1 MLQGKE
7 YAACCVL
14 VSDNWWDVAE
24 LLRRTERRAEVVR
37 STRETDIRIA
47 LDLDGVGESNI
58 DTGLKVFDHMLD
70 QIPHHSGVS
79 LEVSCKGDLEV
90 DEHHT
95 MEDVAIAL
103 GEAIRTALGSK
114 RGIDRY
120 GFVLPMD
127 ECQAMV
133 LLDFG
138 GRADFVWSVPFTRER
153 VGDVPTEMFKH
164 FFKSMCVAM
173 QCNLHIEA
181 KGENNHHLIEGV
193 FKAFA
198 RALKMAIRR
207 DVFSYELPS
216 SKGVL

>member
-1 MLQGKE
+1 
-7 YAACCVL
+7 
-14 VSDNWWDVAE
+14 
-24 LLRRTERRAEVVR
+24 
-37 STRETDIRIA
+37 
-47 LDLDGVGESNI
+47 
-58 DTGLKVFDHMLD
+58 
-70 QIPHHSGVS
+70 
-79 LEVSCKGDLEV
+79 
-90 DEHHT
+90 
-95 MEDVAIAL
+95 
-103 GEAIRTALGSK
+103 
-114 RGIDRY
+114 
-120 GFVLPMD
+120 MD

-138 GRADFVWSVPFTRER
+138 GRADFVWSVPFTREM

-164 FFKSMCVAM
+164 FLKSMCVAM

-198 RALKMAIRR
+198 RALKMAIKR

>member
-7 YAACCVL
+7 YATCCVL

-47 LDLDGVGESNI
+47 LDLDGVGESKI
-58 DTGLKVFDHMLD
+58 DTGLKFFDHMLD
-70 QIPHHSGVS
+70 QIPHHSGIS

-103 GEAIRTALGSK
+103 GEAIRAALGSK

-138 GRADFVWSVPFTRER
+138 GRADFV
-153 VGDVPTEMFKH
+153 
-164 FFKSMCVAM
+164 
-173 QCNLHIEA
+173 
-181 KGENNHHLIEGV
+181 
-193 FKAFA
+193 
-198 RALKMAIRR
+198 
-207 DVFSYELPS
+207 
-216 SKGVL
+216 